1 MVGFVTEQPGLD
13 SDFCFG
19 ARIRSKGNTGFWG
32 GKKKKEKKKRER
44 IFCLKFSFAGGK
56 KNLLNEFRLKM

>member
-19 ARIRSKGNTGFWG
+19 ARIRSKGNTGFWR
-32 GKKKKEKKKRER
+32 KKKRELELILFQILIWR
-44 IFCLKFSFAGGK
+44 REKKFGV
-56 KNLLNEFRLKM
+56 